1 MNSYLNIRINGK
13 NLEKKEDI
21 ENAILKFDEDLK
33 ENPDDEATIV
43 GKSVLLYKIGK
54 LNESLE
60 CLNQI
65 KNIRNASI
73 IELKAVILI
82 GMSNYK
88 RALDLLN
95 EVLKLDCGNVS
106 ALYYKTECLFKLKRF
121 KEVVDTADVAL
132 KIDKNHQSILI
143 NKFCSLVELNN
154 TKEALKVKEKLLR
167 LGLNCNI

>member
-1 MNSYLNIRINGK
+1 MQTVLKSYAEMDKRIRY
-13 NLEKKEDI
+13 
-21 ENAILKFDEDLK
+21 EDLK

-73 IELKAVILI
+73 IELKAVILM

>member
-1 MNSYLNIRINGK
+1 MFHFIISSKYSLGFVK
-13 NLEKKEDI
+13 
-21 ENAILKFDEDLK
+21 
-33 ENPDDEATIV
+33 
-43 GKSVLLYKIGK
+43 VLLAFFEQLRELYNCVKI
-54 LNESLE
+54 NRI
-60 CLNQI
+60 I

-73 IELKAVILI
+73 IELKAVILM

>member
-73 IELKAVILI
+73 IELKAVILM

-106 ALYYKTECLFKLKRF
+106 AL
-121 KEVVDTADVAL
+121 
-132 KIDKNHQSILI
+132 
-143 NKFCSLVELNN
+143 
-154 TKEALKVKEKLLR
+154 LL
-167 LGLNCNI
+167 

>member
-73 IELKAVILI
+73 IELKAVILM

-95 EVLKLDCGNVS
+95 EVLKDPMFRDKYNISDEDLVNVS
-106 ALYYKTECLFKLKRF
+106 FDTTSNHRII
-121 KEVVDTADVAL
+121 EVVKSIISL
-132 KIDKNHQSILI
+132 KSENHTDAQVYKQIKAI
-143 NKFCSLVELNN
+143 NFGI
-154 TKEALKVKEKLLR
+154 KE
-167 LGLNCNI
+167 

>member
-13 NLEKKEDI
+13 NLEKKRRYWKCNFEI
-21 ENAILKFDEDLK
+21 WWRSEGKSWWWSYNCR
-33 ENPDDEATIV
+33 
-43 GKSVLLYKIGK
+43 KSVLLYKIGK

-73 IELKAVILI
+73 IELKAVILM

-154 TKEALKVKEKLLR
+154 TKKLWKLKKSF
-167 LGLNCNI
+167 

>member
-13 NLEKKEDI
+13 NLEKKK
-21 ENAILKFDEDLK
+21 ILKMQFWNLMK
-33 ENPDDEATIV
+33 IWRKSRWWSYNC
-43 GKSVLLYKIGK
+43 KSVLLYKIGK

-73 IELKAVILI
+73 IELKAVILM

-95 EVLKLDCGNVS
+95 EVFLKLDCRNS

-121 KEVVDTADVAL
+121 KEVVDTNVAL
-132 KIDKNHQSILI
+132 KIDKNTSP
-143 NKFCSLVELNN
+143 F
-154 TKEALKVKEKLLR
+154 
-167 LGLNCNI
+167 